1 MMGLTGVRPDATSRT
16 AVILLGH
23 GNLPPT
29 EGKGKGVSRWQ
40 LHRGLKGEGERTLLR
55 MGAPRIHQLC
65 RVGQAPFRLG
75 ARVQSE
81 GLR

>member
-29 EGKGKGVSRWQ
+29 EGKGEGVSRRQ
-40 LHRGLKGEGERTLLR
+40 LHGGGGGLKGEGEKTLVR
-55 MGAPRIHQLC
+55 M
-65 RVGQAPFRLG
+65 G

-81 GLR
+81 GF